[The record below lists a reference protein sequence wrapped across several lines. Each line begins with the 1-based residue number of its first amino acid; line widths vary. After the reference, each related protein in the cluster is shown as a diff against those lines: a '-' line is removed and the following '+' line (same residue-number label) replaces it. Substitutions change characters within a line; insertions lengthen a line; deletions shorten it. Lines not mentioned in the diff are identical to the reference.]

1 MSQSLS
7 FLCQLSAIFLRY
19 PDELIKQESVELG
32 TLISLSNLS
41 IEQKKAFEEIRIFL
55 EKTPLL
61 DAQSQYVQLFDMS
74 PSLSLYLFQHVH
86 GDSRMRGQAMVDL
99 LEEYR
104 SAGLDLQGNELPD
117 FLPAYLE
124 YASVCDPQK
133 TQELLTEIVDIL
145 AVLNRRL
152 QERRSIYS
160 GIFQILQE
168 ESTRLPDKE
177 VVHAHLRDTAVMD
190 DPATLDMR
198 YEEKPVT
205 FDHASSPAACSAA
218 CTGYSG
224 KDHGKARA

>member
-41 IEQKKAFEEIRIFL
+41 IEQKKTFEETRIFL

-152 QERRSIYS
+152 QERRSIYA

-218 CTGYSG
+218 CNGYSG
-224 KDHGKARA
+224 KDHEKARA

>member
-55 EKTPLL
+55 AKTPLL

-124 YASVCDPQK
+124 YASVCDLHK

-168 ESTRLPDKE
+168 ESKRLPDKE

-218 CTGYSG
+218 CNGYSG
-224 KDHGKARA
+224 KDHVEARA